1 MVGGGYG
8 GSMGLPE
15 EVAAAVEARLDQ
27 APTRLD
33 GDLAGGAAGITPEK
47 AATRA
52 EIARRRDELVEASC
66 ELERLI
72 DDW

>member
-1 MVGGGYG
+1 
-8 GSMGLPE
+8 MGLPDQI
-15 EVAAAVEARLDQ
+15 AAAVDTRLDQ

-33 GDLAGGAAGITPEK
+33 RDLAGGTEDIPPEK
-47 AATRA
+47 ALALA
-52 EIARRRDELVEASC
+52 EIARRRDELIEASC

>member
-1 MVGGGYG
+1 MVGWGYG

-15 EVAAAVEARLDQ
+15 EVAAAVETRLDK

-33 GDLAGGAAGITPEK
+33 RDLAAGQAGLTPEK
-47 AATRA
+47 AAALA
-52 EIARRRDELVEASC
+52 EIARQRDELVEASC